1 MQGCWKAWHLQA
13 CTDMLAKV
21 SEHVCAGQD
30 HDVASLGDIL
40 GDRMLQAWKLRGEAL
55 QKDAR

>member
-1 MQGCWKAWHLQA
+1 
-13 CTDMLAKV
+13 MLAKV